1 MSGGI
6 GSLKMRNYATKLLA
20 HPLFA
25 GSALM
30 VVGSN
35 LGNFFAYV
43 YHLVLGRMLGPE
55 KYSELASILSFAA
68 LVTALFSFIGI
79 VVVKFLSSAPGKE
92 VSSYL
97 SWFTKKTTIL
107 ATAILVLTL
116 IGVPFLSQFL
126 RISQTALFVV
136 PFFLFLFVVGFVYK
150 SFLQG
155 LLKFKELVIA
165 SNVELGV
172 RLLLG
177 VLLVWAGL
185 SVFGGALSILIGALI
200 GFLLARYF
208 LGYHRAGEKIK
219 DFSPGK
225 KVLSYA
231 MPIVLVSIAANSLYS
246 TDVLLVKH
254 FFEANQAGIYASLST
269 LGKIIFF
276 GAAPVSAVMFP
287 MASKNHSLGRG
298 TKKIFALSV
307 LLTIAICAGVLVI
320 YRFLPNLAIGIL
332 FGDKYLSAS
341 PLLFTFG
348 LFMSVFTLDVLIVH
362 LYLSIGKT
370 KVAPYLMVVSAVVQ
384 AASIWILH
392 ESLFQVIIVSLWA
405 VSVLLGG
412 LLIYTLYESR
422 R

>member
-1 MSGGI
+1 
-6 GSLKMRNYATKLLA
+6 
-20 HPLFA
+20 
-25 GSALM
+25 M

-68 LVTALFSFIGI
+68 LVAALFSFIGI
-79 VVVKFLSSAPGKE
+79 VVVKFLSSAPKEE

-97 SWFTKKTTIL
+97 AWFSKKTTIL

-126 RISQTALFVV
+126 RIGQMALFVV
-136 PFFLFLFVVGFVYK
+136 PFFLFLFVVGFAYK

-177 VLLVWAGL
+177 VLLVGVGL
-185 SVFGGALSILIGALI
+185 SVFGGAMSILIGALI
-200 GFLLARYF
+200 GFLLARHY
-208 LGYHRAGEKIK
+208 LGPHKAEEKIQ

-225 KVLSYA
+225 RVLSYTL
-231 MPIVLVSIAANSLYS
+231 PIVLVSIAANSLYS

-287 MASKNHSLGRG
+287 MASKNHSLGKG
-298 TKKIFALSV
+298 TKKIFILSV
-307 LLTIAICAGVLVI
+307 FLTIAICAGVLVI

-332 FGDKYLSAS
+332 FGEKYLSAS

-348 LFMSVFTLDVLIVH
+348 LFISVFTLDFLIVNF
-362 LYLSIGKT
+362 YLSIGKT
-370 KVAPYLMVVSAVVQ
+370 RVVPYLILLSALVQ
-384 AASIWILH
+384 AVGIWFFH
-392 ESLFQVIIVSLWA
+392 NSLFQVISVSLGA
-405 VSVLLGG
+405 VSVLLAC
-412 LLIYTLYESR
+412 LLIYSLYESR

>member
-1 MSGGI
+1 
-6 GSLKMRNYATKLLA
+6 MRNYATKIIA

-35 LGNFFAYV
+35 IGNFFAYV

-68 LVTALFSFIGI
+68 LVAALFSFIGI
-79 VVVKFLSSAPGKE
+79 VVVKFLSSAPKEE

-97 SWFTKKTTIL
+97 AWFSKKTTLL
-107 ATAILVLTL
+107 ATFILVLTL

-136 PFFLFLFVVGFVYK
+136 PFFLFLFVVGFAYK

-165 SNVELGV
+165 ANTELGI

-177 VLLVWAGL
+177 VLFVGIGW

-200 GFLLARYF
+200 GYLLAKHF
-208 LGYHRAGEKIK
+208 LVLHKTKEKIT

-225 KVLSYA
+225 KVLSYTL
-231 MPIVLVSIAANSLYS
+231 PILLVSIAANSLYS

-287 MASKNHSLGRG
+287 MTSKNHSLGRG
-298 TKKIFALSV
+298 TKKIFGLSV
-307 LLTIAICAGVLVI
+307 FLTIAICAGVLLI
-320 YRFLPNLAIGIL
+320 YRFLPDLAINLL
-332 FGDKYLSAS
+332 FGQQYLSAS
-341 PLLFTFG
+341 PLLFIFG
-348 LFMSVFTLDVLIVH
+348 LFISVFTLDLLIVNF
-362 LYLSIGKT
+362 YLSIGKT
-370 KVAPYLMVVSAVVQ
+370 KAVPYLILLSALVQ
-384 AASIWILH
+384 AVGIWFFH
-392 ESLFQVIIVSLWA
+392 NSLVQVIGVSLGS
-405 VSVLLGG
+405 VSLILGC
-412 LLIYTLYESR
+412 LLIYTLYESKR
-422 R
+422 